1 LCQQIGWRKSR
12 NPASRRPGKIVDPSK
27 QLVGFNYQADPV
39 SLALVYAKSGKLPK
53 DWSTDDPSASSAT
66 RSRAGR

>member
-1 LCQQIGWRKSR
+1 LAGEKVATPL
-12 NPASRRPGKIVDPSK
+12 PAALGKIVGPSK

-53 DWSTDDPSASSAT
+53 DWSADDPSASSAT